1 MTYSPPAGHF
11 RRRFQ
16 QRRASKEP
24 PVEPETLRQIRK
36 LRRRSQSDV
45 AATLGTVQSEV
56 SKLESRL
63 DLRVST
69 LTAYVQAL
77 GGSLEMNA
85 RFPGLL
91 IRIKLGK

>member
-1 MTYSPPAGHF
+1 MTYCPPPGHF

-16 QRRASKEP
+16 QRRASQEP
-24 PVEPETLRQIRK
+24 PIEPETLRQIRK

>member
-1 MTYSPPAGHF
+1 MTYPPPAGLV

-24 PVEPETLRQIRK
+24 RIEAETLRQIRK

>member
-1 MTYSPPAGHF
+1 MTYSPPPGYF

-24 PVEPETLRQIRK
+24 PVEAETLRQIRK

-56 SKLESRL
+56 SKLEGRL

-69 LTAYVQAL
+69 LTAYVKAL

>member
-1 MTYSPPAGHF
+1 MTYSPPDGHF

-16 QRRASKEP
+16 QRRASNEP
-24 PVEPETLRQIRK
+24 PLEPETLRQIRK
-36 LRRRSQSDV
+36 LRRRSQSEL
-45 AATLGTVQSEV
+45 AATLETVQSEV
-56 SKLESRL
+56 SKLERRS
-63 DLRVST
+63 DMRVST